1 MVSDPS
7 SVSDRILYMHLRL
20 AFPAQLLSNK
30 KVVEE
35 QHMGVWR
42 ARRGRRNI
50 RTRRRGDDE
59 YEYSYR

>member
-42 ARRGRRNI
+42 ARRGRCVRL
-50 RTRRRGDDE
+50 GGSE
-59 YEYSYR
+59 